1 MFTSLVFSVP
11 SQPIISP
18 AYNVC
23 GETLMDGLSS
33 EVHIDH
39 LISSS
44 GKTREIELNQA
55 CVSEKL

>member
-18 AYNVC
+18 EGVC

-33 EVHIDH
+33 EVHTDH

-44 GKTREIELNQA
+44 GKTRGVELNQA